1 MKRRDLMRA
10 MAATPIAAAITG
22 SVAAEK
28 ASTPVKRRLPP
39 AGEITLGD
47 SFFLSK
53 INPVATADQRD
64 LEALAL
70 KVMAMPAVAKARE
83 AAMRRYRTLVG
94 KQASQEAWSRFNA
107 EMWDEYV
114 MRYVQVAVNSDPN
127 YPRVMGALHCGP
139 HEWFGMKVP
148 GGRSGEG
155 DGPDTNYSMMPIQWD
170 AHYELHGKR
179 FQPTVADKS
188 YALIADFGITTTTGF
203 LPAQE
208 LKINADDTFVITIGP
223 ESAGKANHI
232 QTTPDTNFLLIRN
245 NRADWKQVPDA
256 YRIRRVDAPSAPPL
270 SLEQI
275 ANRAAYYLLYDVSNN
290 YMLVRYMTASEPN
303 KIVGPF
309 DPAALGGLKSQRAA
323 MGNLKLADDEAFVIT
338 LSGGVPY
345 RSITLFD
352 FWFRTFDYWNRTS
365 NLNNAQTADNAD
377 GSATFVVSLQDPGVH
392 NWLDPAGY
400 HEPLF
405 WVRWQGRDWAAG
417 ELPKVSGQLVKLR
430 DLDSVLPSDIKRVTP
445 EQRKQ
450 QIADRLAGYQSRF
463 SV

>member
-1 MKRRDLMRA
+1 MKRRELLQA
-10 MAATPIAAAITG
+10 MAAT
-22 SVAAEK
+22 SVAAVTTGGLAAERK
-28 ASTPVKRRLPP
+28 AASAVRHAAPELPP
-39 AGEITLGD
+39 IVLGD
-47 SFFLSK
+47 GFFLSK
-53 INPVATADQRD
+53 TNPVATADQRD

-70 KVMAMPAVAKARE
+70 KVMQMPAVLKARE
-83 AAMRRYRTLVG
+83 AAKRRYRTLVG
-94 KQASQEAWSRFNA
+94 KQASEEAMARFND
-107 EMWDEYV
+107 EMFDEYV
-114 MRYVQVAVNSDPN
+114 FRYVQVAVNSDAN
-127 YPRVMGALHCGP
+127 YPKVMGALHCGP

-170 AHYELHGKR
+170 AHYEIHGKR

-203 LPAQE
+203 LSAPE
-208 LKINADDTFVITIGP
+208 LRINADDTFVITIGP
-223 ESAGKANHI
+223 EAANGKPNHI

-256 YRIRRVDAPSAPPL
+256 YRIRRIDPPSGPPL
-270 SLEQI
+270 TTEQI
-275 ANRAAYYLLYDVSNN
+275 ANRAAHYILYDVANN
-290 YMLVRYMTASEPN
+290 YMLVRYMTAGEPN
-303 KIVGPF
+303 KVLGPF
-309 DPAALGGLKSQRAA
+309 DPSAIGGLKSQRAA

-365 NLNNAQTADNAD
+365 NLNNAQTHDNPD
-377 GSATFVVSLQDPGVH
+377 GSATFVVSVQDPGVH

-400 HEPLF
+400 HEPVF

-417 ELPKVSGQLVKLR
+417 EVPNAVGQVVKLKE
-430 DLDSVLPSDIKRVTP
+430 LDSVLPAYVRRVTP
-445 EQRKQ
+445 EERKRQ
-450 QIADRLAGYQSRF
+450 LADRLADY
-463 SV
+463 